1 MEIHE
6 KKTMTCIICP
16 MGCQLEVT
24 KLSGA
29 GEVPSYSVT
38 GNACKRGK
46 AYAYKELTN
55 PERTLTCTV
64 QVSGGASRLVPA
76 KSKTEVPRDM
86 QLECMEVIKRLCV
99 PAPVRAGDVLCEDIL
114 NTGADIVACDDVAA
128 V

>member
-1 MEIHE
+1 
-6 KKTMTCIICP
+6 MTCIICP

-24 KLSGA
+24 KLSTA
-29 GEVPSYSVT
+29 APAYSVT
-38 GNACKRGK
+38 GNACKRGE

-114 NTGADIVACDDVAA
+114 NTGADIIACDDVASL
-128 V
+128 